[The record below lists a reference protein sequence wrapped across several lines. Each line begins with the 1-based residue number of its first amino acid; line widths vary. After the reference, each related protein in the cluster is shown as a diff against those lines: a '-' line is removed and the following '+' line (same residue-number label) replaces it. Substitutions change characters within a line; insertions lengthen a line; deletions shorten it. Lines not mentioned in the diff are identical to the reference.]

1 MYALSYTFA
10 SIRTASINNAT
21 ETLDRSE
28 AVVDS
33 NRYMIEKSAR
43 TLRGMS
49 WWGSVVNYF
58 SEEPAAPRPQ
68 TAAWMT
74 RPEAQAATGVAAA
87 ATAAA
92 ESGGALSASGSARGQ
107 WAERDGRPEGD
118 DRRELFMRR
127 TGSGVPADA
136 ARAARGSQ
144 APSVSL

>member
-1 MYALSYTFA
+1 
-10 SIRTASINNAT
+10 
-21 ETLDRSE
+21 
-28 AVVDS
+28 VDS

-58 SEEPAAPRPQ
+58 TEEPAAPRPR

-74 RPEAQAATGVAAA
+74 RPEAQAAA

-92 ESGGALSASGSARGQ
+92 AAESVADSTAAASSKGQ
-107 WAERDGRPEGD
+107 WNERDGQAGDGVD

-127 TGSGVPADA
+127 AGSGGAADE
-136 ARAARGSQ
+136 ARAVRVSQ
-144 APSVSL
+144 APSVSPPLLTKAMGGLRGWVWAPRSSRSRSQWTRA